1 MDAYVS
7 HGRSQALLKQRNLLA
22 LLAAGLTV
30 FVVVLFGVIATK
42 DREVVLQPVLS
53 RPMTISSSSVAPDY
67 LEAVTRDT
75 AYLILNRS
83 PDGLN
88 YWMDSILK
96 LVDPSF
102 YGIIKTQLVK
112 TVKEQS
118 NTDIAQSFTMTAMTV
133 DTVKLRSE
141 VSGEVRT
148 FVGDKLIST
157 EKKTFQFSWKYS
169 GVSLS
174 LTGFGAVIAD
184 PANPTKGRL

>member
-1 MDAYVS
+1 
-7 HGRSQALLKQRNLLA
+7 
-22 LLAAGLTV
+22 
-30 FVVVLFGVIATK
+30 
-42 DREVVLQPVLS
+42 
-53 RPMTISSSSVAPDY
+53 MTISSSSVAPDY

-88 YWMDSILK
+88 YWMDNILK
-96 LVDPSF
+96 LVAPEF
-102 YGIIKTQLVK
+102 YGAIKTQLVK

-118 NTDIAQSFTMTAMTV
+118 NTDIAQSFTMTGMTV
-133 DTVKLRSE
+133 DTKQLKSE
-141 VSGEVRT
+141 VTGEIRT

-174 LTGFGAVIAD
+174 LTGFGSVVAD
-184 PANPTKGRL
+184 PANPMKGRL

>member
-7 HGRSQALLKQRNLLA
+7 HGRSQALLKQRNWLA
-22 LLAAGLTV
+22 LLAAGLAA
-30 FVVVLFGVIATK
+30 FIVVLFGVIASK

-88 YWMDSILK
+88 YWMDNILK
-96 LVDPSF
+96 LVAPEF
-102 YGIIKTQLVK
+102 YGTIKTQLVK

-118 NTDIAQSFTMTAMTV
+118 NTDIAQSFTMTGMTV
-133 DTVKLRSE
+133 DTKQLKSE
-141 VSGEVRT
+141 VTGEIRT

-174 LTGFGAVIAD
+174 LTGFGSVVAD
-184 PANPTKGRL
+184 PANPMKGRL

>member
-7 HGRSQALLKQRNLLA
+7 HGRSQALLKQRNWLA
-22 LLAAGLTV
+22 LLAAGLAA
-30 FVVVLFGVIATK
+30 FIVVLFGVIASK

-88 YWMDSILK
+88 YWMDNILK
-96 LVDPSF
+96 LVAPEF
-102 YGIIKTQLVK
+102 YGAIKTQLVK

-118 NTDIAQSFTMTAMTV
+118 NTDIAQSFTMTGMTV
-133 DTVKLRSE
+133 DTKQLKSE
-141 VSGEVRT
+141 VTGEIRT

-174 LTGFGAVIAD
+174 LTGFGSVVAD